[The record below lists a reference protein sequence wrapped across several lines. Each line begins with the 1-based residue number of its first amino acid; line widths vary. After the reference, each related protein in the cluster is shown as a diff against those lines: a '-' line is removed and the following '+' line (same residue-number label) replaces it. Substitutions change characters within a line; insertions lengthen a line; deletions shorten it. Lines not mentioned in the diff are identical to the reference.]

1 LHQVNSSKSLL
12 VLGTAQD
19 GGYPH
24 TGCSEYCCREA
35 WDDLSQKRLI
45 ASLAVLDGNDCFLID
60 ITPDIKYQLQLI
72 ERHIN
77 NKPRISGICI
87 THAHL
92 GHYMGLLDLGLEAM
106 NTHAI
111 PVYVMPKMKS
121 FLENNA
127 PFTQLLELNN
137 IHLNVLQDNCPV
149 EIYKDV
155 SITPF
160 QVPHRNEYSETVG
173 YRIQSSRQSVV
184 YIPDID
190 SWDEWEDT
198 DIKKLIKESDIAL
211 LDGTFYDKTEL
222 KNRDVSAIPHP
233 SIRESIKKFSA
244 LDKMDRKKVNFT
256 HLNHTNNVLREGSK
270 AEKDVIKQGFHI
282 AYDGMV
288 ISI

>member
-1 LHQVNSSKSLL
+1 MHQENTSSNLL

-24 TGCSEYCCREA
+24 TGCSEDCCREA
-35 WDDLSQKRLI
+35 WKDSNQKRLI
-45 ASLAVLDGNDCFLID
+45 ASLAVLDDTDCFLID
-60 ITPDIKYQLQLI
+60 ITPDFKYQLQLI
-72 ERHIN
+72 EGHIN
-77 NKPRISGICI
+77 GKPRISGICI

-92 GHYMGLLDLGLEAM
+92 GHYMGLLELGLEVM
-106 NTHAI
+106 NTNAI

-121 FLENNA
+121 FLENNE
-127 PFTQLLELNN
+127 PFSQLLELNN
-137 IHLNVLQDNCPV
+137 IRISVLQENYPID
-149 EIYKDV
+149 IFKDMT
-155 SITPF
+155 IIPF

-173 YRIQSSRQSVV
+173 YRIQTSHQSVL

-190 SWDEWEDT
+190 SWDGWDT
-198 DIKKLIKESDIAL
+198 NINELIKENDIEL

-222 KNRDVSAIPHP
+222 KNRDVSAVPHP
-233 SIRESIKKFSA
+233 SIRDSMKQFST

-256 HLNHTNNVLREGSK
+256 HMNHTNNVLREGSE
-270 AEKDVIKQGFHI
+270 ARKDVIQQGFQI

>member
-1 LHQVNSSKSLL
+1 MKQSTDSANII

-19 GGYPH
+19 GGFPH
-24 TGCSEYCCREA
+24 AGCSEKCCQEA
-35 WDDLSQKRLI
+35 WEDTGKKRLI
-45 ASLAVLDGNDCFLID
+45 ASLGVLSGRDCFLVD
-60 ITPDIKYQLQLI
+60 ITPDFKYQFRLI
-72 ERHIN
+72 EHHLDEN
-77 NKPRISGICI
+77 PRISGICI

-92 GHYMGLLDLGLEAM
+92 GHYMGLLELGLEVM
-106 NTHAI
+106 NTNDI

-137 IHLNVLQDNCPV
+137 IRLLVLQDNYP
-149 EIYKDV
+149 IDIFKDV
-155 SITPF
+155 KITPF

-173 YRIQSSRQSVV
+173 YRIQSSHQSVL

-190 SWDEWEDT
+190 SWDGWDT
-198 DIKKLIKESDIAL
+198 NINQLIKESDIAL

-233 SIRESIKKFSA
+233 SIRESINFFSA
-244 LDKMDRKKVNFT
+244 LDKTDRKKVNFT
-256 HLNHTNNVLREGSK
+256 HLNHTNNVLREGSE
-270 AEKDVIKQGFHI
+270 ARKDVIQQGFQI

>member
-1 LHQVNSSKSLL
+1 MQEANASDNLL

-24 TGCSEYCCREA
+24 TGCSEDCCREA
-35 WDDLSQKRLI
+35 WKDSNQKRLI
-45 ASLAVLDGNDCFLID
+45 ASLAVLDGKDCFLID
-60 ITPDIKYQLQLI
+60 ITPDFKYQLQLI
-72 ERHIN
+72 EHHIN
-77 NKPRISGICI
+77 EKPRISGICI

-92 GHYMGLLDLGLEAM
+92 GHYMGLLDLGLEVM
-106 NTHAI
+106 NTNEI

-137 IHLNVLQDNCPV
+137 IHLFIIQENYPID
-149 EIYKDV
+149 IFKDV
-155 SITPF
+155 KIIPF

-173 YRIQSSRQSVV
+173 YRIQTSRHSVL

-190 SWDEWEDT
+190 SWDGWDT
-198 DIKKLIKESDIAL
+198 DINELIKESDIAF

-222 KNRDVSAIPHP
+222 KNRDVSAVPHP
-233 SIRESIKKFSA
+233 SIRESINFFSA

-270 AEKDVIKQGFHI
+270 ERKDVIQQGFQI
-282 AYDGMV
+282 AYDGMA
-288 ISI
+288 ITI

>member
-1 LHQVNSSKSLL
+1 MHQGNASSSRL

-24 TGCSEYCCREA
+24 TGCSDDCCKEA
-35 WDDLSQKRLI
+35 WEDSNQKRLI
-45 ASLAVLDGNDCFLID
+45 ASLAVLDSNDCFLVD
-60 ITPDIKYQLQLI
+60 ITPDFKYQLQLI

-77 NKPRISGICI
+77 EKPRISGICI

-92 GHYMGLLDLGLEAM
+92 GHYMGLLELGLEAM
-106 NTHAI
+106 NTKAI
-111 PVYVMPKMKS
+111 PVYVMPTMKS

-127 PFTQLLELNN
+127 PFTQLLKLNN
-137 IHLNVLQDNCPV
+137 IRLFVLQDNCPV
-149 EIYKDV
+149 DISKDV
-155 SITPF
+155 KIIPF

-173 YRIQSSRQSVV
+173 YRIQSSHQSVL

-190 SWDEWEDT
+190 SWDGWDT
-198 DIKKLIKESDIAL
+198 DINELIKESDIAL
-211 LDGTFYDKTEL
+211 LDGTFYDKAEL
-222 KNRDVSAIPHP
+222 KKRDVSAIPHP
-233 SIRESIKKFSA
+233 SIRESINFFSA

-256 HLNHTNNVLREGSK
+256 HLNHTNNVLREGSE
-270 AEKDVIKQGFHI
+270 ARKDVIQQGFQI

>member
-1 LHQVNSSKSLL
+1 MQQANASENLL

-24 TGCSEYCCREA
+24 TGCSEDCCREA
-35 WDDLSQKRLI
+35 WKDSNQKRLI
-45 ASLAVLDGNDCFLID
+45 ASLAVLDGKDCFLID
-60 ITPDIKYQLQLI
+60 ITPDFKYQLQLI
-72 ERHIN
+72 EHHIN
-77 NKPRISGICI
+77 EKPRISGICI

-92 GHYMGLLDLGLEAM
+92 GHYMGLLDLGLEVM
-106 NTHAI
+106 NTNEI

-137 IHLNVLQDNCPV
+137 IHLFIIQENYPID
-149 EIYKDV
+149 IFKDV
-155 SITPF
+155 KIIPF
-160 QVPHRNEYSETVG
+160 RVPHRNEYSETVG
-173 YRIQSSRQSVV
+173 YRIQTSRHSVL

-190 SWDEWEDT
+190 SWDGWDT
-198 DIKKLIKESDIAL
+198 DINELIKESDIAL

-233 SIRESIKKFSA
+233 SIRESINFFSA

-270 AEKDVIKQGFHI
+270 ERKDVIQQGFQI
-282 AYDGMV
+282 AYDGMA
-288 ISI
+288 ITI

>member
-1 LHQVNSSKSLL
+1 MHQENESRNLL

-24 TGCSEYCCREA
+24 TGCSEDCCREA
-35 WDDLSQKRLI
+35 WKDSNQKRLI
-45 ASLAVLDGNDCFLID
+45 ASLAVLDGKDIFLVD
-60 ITPDIKYQLQLI
+60 ITPDFKYQLQLI

-77 NKPRISGICI
+77 EKPRISGICI

-92 GHYMGLLDLGLEAM
+92 GHYMGLLELGLEVM
-106 NTHAI
+106 NTNAI

-137 IHLNVLQDNCPV
+137 IRLLLLQDNCP
-149 EIYKDV
+149 IDIFKDV
-155 SITPF
+155 KIIPF

-173 YRIQSSRQSVV
+173 YHIQTSNQSVL

-190 SWDEWEDT
+190 SWDDWDT
-198 DIKKLIKESDIAL
+198 NINELIKESDIAL

-233 SIRESIKKFSA
+233 SIRESIKQFST

-256 HLNHTNNVLREGSK
+256 HLNHTNNVLREESI
-270 AEKDVIKQGFHI
+270 ARKDVIRQGFQI

>member
-1 LHQVNSSKSLL
+1 LHQANASKNLL

-24 TGCSEYCCREA
+24 TGCSDNCCREA
-35 WDDLSQKRLI
+35 WEDSSQKRLI
-45 ASLAVLDGNDCFLID
+45 ASLAALDGNDCFLID
-60 ITPDIKYQLQLI
+60 ITPDFKYQLQLI
-72 ERHIN
+72 ERHVN
-77 NKPRISGICI
+77 DKPRISGICI

-92 GHYMGLLDLGLEAM
+92 GHYMGLLELGLEAM
-106 NTHAI
+106 NTNAI

-127 PFTQLLELNN
+127 PFIQLLELNN

-149 EIYKDV
+149 EICKDV

-173 YRIQSSRQSVV
+173 YRIQSSRQSVL

-190 SWDEWEDT
+190 SWDEWDT
-198 DIKKLIKESDIAL
+198 DINELIKENDIAL

-256 HLNHTNNVLREGSK
+256 HLNHTNNVLREGSEAK
-270 AEKDVIKQGFHI
+270 RYVIQQGFHI

>member
-1 LHQVNSSKSLL
+1 MQEANASDNLL

-24 TGCSEYCCREA
+24 AGCSEDCCREA
-35 WDDLSQKRLI
+35 WKDSNQKRLI
-45 ASLAVLDGNDCFLID
+45 ASLAVLDGKDCFLID
-60 ITPDIKYQLQLI
+60 ITPDFKYQLQLI
-72 ERHIN
+72 EHHIN
-77 NKPRISGICI
+77 EKPRISGICI

-92 GHYMGLLDLGLEAM
+92 GHYMGLLDLGLEVM
-106 NTHAI
+106 NTNEI

-137 IHLNVLQDNCPV
+137 IHLFIIQENYPID
-149 EIYKDV
+149 IFKDV
-155 SITPF
+155 KIIPF
-160 QVPHRNEYSETVG
+160 RVPHRNEYSETVG
-173 YRIQSSRQSVV
+173 YRIQTSRHSVL

-190 SWDEWEDT
+190 SWDGWDT
-198 DIKKLIKESDIAL
+198 DINELIKESDIAL

-233 SIRESIKKFSA
+233 SIRESINFFSA

-270 AEKDVIKQGFHI
+270 ERKDVIQQGFQI
-282 AYDGMV
+282 AYDGMA
-288 ISI
+288 ITI